1 MRSGNQTITAI
12 AALLTQCV
20 LAGVRSRTV
29 RNQGLLNAS
38 LSEPQLTLET
48 MAETNP
54 KETPGRKPAL
64 C

>member
-12 AALLTQCV
+12 AALLTQCA

-29 RNQGLLNAS
+29 RNQGILNAS
-38 LSEPQLTLET
+38 LSEPQLTLKT

-54 KETPGRKPAL
+54 EETSDRTPGLR
-64 C
+64 